1 MRRTGHGSGALYGA
15 GMFVGKNNIEGKS
28 ALDANGIDAQ
38 QAFGGDIPDN
48 RNLRPN
54 RRRLSHATITVIIPT
69 QFRQQVE
76 LLKNQD

>member
-15 GMFVGKNNIEGKS
+15 GMFVGKNIEGKS

-38 QAFGGDIPDN
+38 QAFGGDIPDI
-48 RNLRPN
+48 RNIRPN

-69 QFRQQVE
+69 QFRQQDE